1 MSTIF
6 AAPFL
11 AHGQAIAPAA
21 AVERLREA
29 AAALPLSAILLAS
42 GLPESVEQA
51 CAEEAQRLGSALFL
65 RYVLNAA
72 EEPQPGPLAAVV
84 NRGLYD
90 GIFLEG
96 LREGQPELSPSLEIS
111 ALFGVTGDEAIDAVF
126 RARTHRLLDRLE
138 AASAIVR
145 GAGLELGLD
154 CVSPSLAR
162 LFGQDLSFFDY
173 HCDWISVRLSALP
186 GELCSLAEALLTQGV
201 EEEQALDRIAH
212 AAGMPLPP
220 TLAALRTEGVAPEI
234 LWLEAQRAREAGVT
248 NLVAGLDLS
257 RDRTEEH
264 IRGDYRALQTAL
276 PNGFLLLP
284 DVGEIQTERLTLLHS
299 LRRRS
304 HPL

>member
-11 AHGQAIAPAA
+11 AHGQTIAPAA

-51 CAEEAQRLGSALFL
+51 CAEEAQRLGAALFL
-65 RYVLNAA
+65 RHILNAA
-72 EEPQPGPLAAVV
+72 EEPHLGPLAAVI

-96 LREGQPELSPSLEIS
+96 LQEGQPELSPTLEIS
-111 ALFGVTGDEAIDAVF
+111 ALFGVTGDETIDAVF
-126 RARTHRLLDRLE
+126 RARTHRVLDRLE
-138 AASAIVR
+138 AAAAVVR

-186 GELCSLAEALLTQGV
+186 GALCALAETLLAQGI

-212 AAGMPLPP
+212 AAGMPLPS
-220 TLAALRTEGVAPEI
+220 TLADLRSEGVAAEI

-257 RDRTEEH
+257 QDRTEEH
-264 IRGDYRALQTAL
+264 IGRDYRALQSAL

-284 DVGEIQTERLTLLHS
+284 DLGEIQPERLALLHS